1 MLVKLVSCRARIRS
15 LGVLALTAM
24 MLIMST
30 GKISKLI
37 RNAAGAT
44 NQIGAIKTKG
54 ATVKNE
60 NNTSDALL
68 PMRVESVFLPL
79 RRSVSIS
86 LMLFT
91 NNTAVANEPAAQPP
105 KILQMFIS
113 RV

>member
-1 MLVKLVSCRARIRS
+1 MIR
-15 LGVLALTAM
+15 
-24 MLIMST
+24 T

-44 NQIGAIKTKG
+44 NQIGAIRTKG
-54 ATVKNE
+54 ASVKKANK
-60 NNTSDALL
+60 SKDALL
-68 PMRVESVFLPL
+68 PIRVERVFLPL
-79 RRSVSIS
+79 RRSVSMS

-105 KILQMFIS
+105 STLQMFIS